1 MCTIYRKGVIMQQM
15 PYGGD
20 VAVEMLL
27 ALPLYCQFDEQTR
40 QTLIQQG
47 VPLSE
52 EARLKIIGVS
62 DLGDVGGVS
71 CVIRRPDE
79 GEALVVSLTN
89 LVFTEKG
96 EIYDLINQYR
106 QARIEWLKAE
116 EARDPALG
124 LGDRI
129 KVVNASRDK
138 HLASL
143 ELPMNGPCPCQSGL
157 NYNECCG
164 K

>member
-1 MCTIYRKGVIMQQM
+1 MPQM

-40 QTLIQQG
+40 QTLVQQG
-47 VPLSE
+47 VPLSGE
-52 EARLKIIGVS
+52 MCLKIIGVS

-71 CVIRRPDE
+71 CVVRRPDND
-79 GEALVVSLTN
+79 ATLVVSITN
-89 LVFTEKG
+89 LMFPEKG
-96 EIYDLINQYR
+96 EIYDMINHYR
-106 QARIEWLKAE
+106 KARIEWLKAE
-116 EARDPALG
+116 EDRDRALG

-129 KVVNASRDK
+129 KVVNTSREN
-138 HLASL
+138 LFTSL
-143 ELPMNGPCPCQSGL
+143 EMPMNGPCPCQSGL
-157 NYNECCG
+157 NYDECCG